1 MSLVMATTPGLVLC
15 APLAE
20 CAAWGRCARSRP
32 ADVTARQQPAFKHF
46 GPRPD
51 GQRCGAFIDSW
62 AAAEKHGQ
70 GQGQGQET
78 TEVS

>member
-20 CAAWGRCARSRP
+20 CAMWGRCARSLP
-32 ADVTARQQPAFKHF
+32 ADPLSRTQAAFRHF

-62 AAAEKHGQ
+62 GPQPRNTAKAEKPG
-70 GQGQGQET
+70 
-78 TEVS
+78 EVS